1 MLEFS
6 IKYGPQISPD
16 QYAAYIKGDCAMVKN
31 GTVLQY
37 QDGTQIMIRS
47 VGTMC
52 NGFLPDERSVLLE
65 GKIDTAQLKAFL
77 KTT

>member
-6 IKYGPQISPD
+6 IRYGPQISPG
-16 QYAAYIKGDCAMVKN
+16 QYAAHIKGDCAMVKN

-37 QDGTQIMIRS
+37 QDGTRIEIRS

-52 NGFLPDERSVLLE
+52 NGFLTDERSVLIKGE
-65 GKIDTAQLKAFL
+65 INTAQTKVFL
-77 KTT
+77 KI